1 MPDKIKIMI
10 LIMFFAAFLV
20 SKLEGQIRR
29 SIYSDVKAHKVGDI
43 VTILIKEQTSSTN
56 KSETSTSKD
65 NQMEIDNAAGTGF
78 LDFLPG
84 FGATSKSNNR
94 YQGTAQIVSSG
105 QFSAQISARIQKVL
119 EDGNYLIRGVR
130 VLDTNGERQ
139 TTEITGVVRPQD
151 ITPDNTILSSMIA
164 DVQINH
170 IGKGVIQQGNRPGLF
185 TRIIN
190 WIF

>member
-10 LIMFFAAFLV
+10 LIMFFAAFLG
-20 SKLEGQIRR
+20 SELKGQIRR
-29 SIYSDVKAHKVGDI
+29 SIYSDIKANKVGDI
-43 VTILIKEQTSSTN
+43 ITILISEQTSSAN
-56 KSETSTSKD
+56 KSETSTRKD
-65 NQMEIDNAAGTGF
+65 NQMQIDNKAGTGF

-84 FGATSKSNNR
+84 LGASSKSNNR
-94 YQGTAQIVSSG
+94 YQGTAQIISSG
-105 QFSAQISARIQKVL
+105 QFSARISARIQKIL

-130 VLDTNGERQ
+130 VLDINGEKL

-151 ITPDNTILSSMIA
+151 ITSDNTILSSMIA

-170 IGKGVIQQGNRPGLF
+170 IGTGVIQQGNRPGFF

-190 WIF
+190 WLF